1 MTIANLT
8 DDPAEYGTR
17 IGMGYT
23 IASLGALVGNPI
35 AGATL
40 ADWNRESPSVNMA
53 LTTFRGI
60 WVFSGACMFTSF
72 VLMMIVRYKVV
83 GTQLR
88 NI

>member
-23 IASLGALVGNPI
+23 IASIGALVGNPI

-40 ADWNRESPSVNMA
+40 AGWNRESPSVEMA
-53 LTTFRGI
+53 QASFRGI
-60 WVFSGACMFTSF
+60 WIFSGACMFTSF
-72 VLMMIVRYKVV
+72 VLMMVVRYKVV
-83 GTQLR
+83 GTKIR